1 MPEEVKMDTVKAI
14 KENPNCVAS
23 ITVKVRGRD
32 NIKVNKPKKI
42 NGMKQNPQTNSC

>member
-1 MPEEVKMDTVKAI
+1 MDTVKAI
-14 KENPNCVAS
+14 KENTNCVAS